1 LCEDGLTEKQDEDG
15 TNCPDIV
22 IDDPEGLEEC
32 PEGQFRNAEGNCV
45 SVVSDDPE
53 AEECEN
59 GADDWPLCSECA
71 DGSRPDPEYGC
82 TPPVV
87 EEPEQG
93 PEEEC
98 PEGTTEDPETGECIP
113 SGVDDPES
121 GGGGGGGGG
130 MMASP
135 FMTGLNYQ
143 LPEIQPLV
151 LPQAPSQPRRAND
164 LMGGLLTKMIM
175 DRNN

>member
-1 LCEDGLTEKQDEDG
+1 MEPEPE
-15 TNCPDIV
+15 P
-22 IDDPEGLEEC
+22 DPELEIEEPEEC
-32 PEGQFRNAEGNCV
+32 PEGQFRDAEGNCV
-45 SVVSDDPE
+45 SVVSDDPT

-82 TPPVV
+82 TPAVE
-87 EEPEQG
+87 EEPEPEPE

-98 PEGTTEDPETGECIP
+98 PEGTTKDPETGECIP

-121 GGGGGGGGG
+121 GSGGGGGGGGG

-135 FMTGLNYQ
+135 FMAGLNYQ

-175 DRNN
+175 DRKS